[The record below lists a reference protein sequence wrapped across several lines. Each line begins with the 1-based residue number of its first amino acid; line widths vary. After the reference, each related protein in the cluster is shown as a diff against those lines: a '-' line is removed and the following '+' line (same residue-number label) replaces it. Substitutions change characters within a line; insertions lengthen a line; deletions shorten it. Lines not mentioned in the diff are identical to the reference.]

1 MENNV
6 LASISILVKDR
17 KNNSASINKILTENG
32 SLIMARLGV
41 NLQRKC
47 VENCQ
52 AMIVVAVEGKKEEVK
67 ELGEEL
73 QQTGAVVKADI
84 FEE

>member
-1 MENNV
+1 MENNI

-17 KNNSASINKILTENG
+17 KNNSASINQILTENG
-32 SLIMARLGV
+32 NLIMARLGV

-47 VENCQ
+47 TENCQ
-52 AMIVVAVEGKKEEVK
+52 AMIVVAVEGKKEDIK
-67 ELGEEL
+67 KLEEGL
-73 QQTGAVVKADI
+73 HQTGAVVKTDI